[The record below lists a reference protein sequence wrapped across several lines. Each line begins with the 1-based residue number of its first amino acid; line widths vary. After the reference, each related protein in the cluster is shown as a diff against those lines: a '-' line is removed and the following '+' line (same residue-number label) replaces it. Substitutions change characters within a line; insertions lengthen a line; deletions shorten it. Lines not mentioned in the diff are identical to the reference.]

1 MAARSRVAGS
11 ALLVVLAALLSVAQP
26 SLAATARSETHTLG
40 QVEAKLSYTKNGD
53 FDYRDVHLTIKRAGH
68 TVLDAPVPAPCAECP
83 VIPSGA
89 SANVDSLQLVD
100 LEHDGEP
107 EAIVDLTTGGAHCC
121 SFSVIYGYH
130 PATDSYSHRTQDW
143 RDPSY
148 SLVDIDHDG
157 RPEFRSAD
165 ARFAYE
171 FTAYVFSAFP
181 VQIWHYSGGA
191 MVDVTRQFPNQIRH
205 DVKAQLKRYRFM
217 RRHYYDVRGVL
228 AAYAADEYLLDRG
241 AVGMRL
247 VYNALHRG
255 ELKKQPGDVA
265 PSGRKYVKR
274 LRKFLH
280 SLHYR

>member
-1 MAARSRVAGS
+1 VPVRARFAGP
-11 ALLVVLAALLSVAQP
+11 ALLVAVAATLLGAQP
-26 SLAATARSETHTLG
+26 SLAASARSETHTLG
-40 QVEAKLSYTKNGD
+40 QVQATLSYTKNGD
-53 FDYRDVHLTIKRAGH
+53 FDFRDVHLVIKRAGR
-68 TVLDAPVPAPCAECP
+68 TVLDAPVPPPCAQCP

-100 LEHDGEP
+100 LERDGEP
-107 EAIVDLTTGGAHCC
+107 EAIVDLFTGGAHCC

-130 PATDSYSHRTQDW
+130 PGTDSYSHRTQDW

-148 SLVDIDHDG
+148 NLVDIDHDG
-157 RPEFRSAD
+157 RPELRSAD

-205 DVKAQLKRYRFM
+205 DVKSQRSRYRFL
-217 RRHYYDVRGVL
+217 RRHHYDVRGAL

-255 ELKKQPGDVA
+255 ELKKHDGDFG
-265 PSGRKYVKR
+265 PFERRYIKR
-274 LRKFLH
+274 LRRFLH
-280 SLHYR
+280 SLGYR